1 MSTRSK
7 LMPIHAL
14 KETLEA
20 ARFQAVQVL
29 ASAGGAIPMVSDE
42 ALGRLA
48 LLQVA
53 LVAVREELA
62 AHEVKVGGGAEQP
75 LA

>member
-1 MSTRSK
+1 
-7 LMPIHAL
+7 
-14 KETLEA
+14 
-20 ARFQAVQVL
+20 
-29 ASAGGAIPMVSDE
+29 MVSDE

-62 AHEVKVGGGAEQP
+62 AREVKVGGGAEQP